1 MHAQYSYADEFINIC
16 RKHKMEEIIP
26 VFKRE
31 IEGNKEYKWRRSAR
45 DKAKASCA
53 LQDDA
58 LHAVR
63 RAMRLE
69 LLNPQKS

>member
-1 MHAQYSYADEFINIC
+1 
-16 RKHKMEEIIP
+16 MEEIIP